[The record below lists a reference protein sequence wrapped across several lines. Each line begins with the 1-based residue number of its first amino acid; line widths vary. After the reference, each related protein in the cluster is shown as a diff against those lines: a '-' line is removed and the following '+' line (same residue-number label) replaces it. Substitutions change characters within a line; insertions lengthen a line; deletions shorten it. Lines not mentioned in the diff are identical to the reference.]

1 MASPR
6 RAAPDIHTPNRAL
19 LELQDELKSLRT
31 QLSQLSTAPTRQDAR
46 GLGRRFAQTGRGS
59 YQLSHEIDSDDFL
72 VNLTHDHTLLKAVR
86 PIELTEAFWY
96 PDENFSVPVL
106 GYSFIRVHEH
116 FPGNGKAPT
125 DGRELGYISGEAK
138 TAGPWATGDLV
149 LGYEYQL
156 QLSSQPRVAKGAV
169 VVVDSETTS
178 AGARWPTGYLLLVW
192 RYTD

>member
-31 QLSQLSTAPTRQDAR
+31 QLSELSTAPARQDSR

-59 YQLSHEIDSDDFL
+59 YQHPHEIRDTDFL
-72 VNLTHDHTLLKAVR
+72 VNQAHDHTLIKAVR
-86 PIELTEAFWY
+86 PLELTEAYWY
-96 PDENFSVPVL
+96 PDEDFPVPVL
-106 GYSFIRVHEH
+106 GYSFIRLHEH
-116 FPGNGKAPT
+116 VPGNGKLPT
-125 DGRELGYISGEAK
+125 DGRELGYISGEPK

-149 LGYEYQL
+149 LGNEYQL
-156 QLSSQPRVAKGAV
+156 QLSSQPRVPKGAV

-178 AGARWPTGYLLLVW
+178 AGARWPTGHLLLVW